1 MKKNILISV
10 CIFAIVTLILSIIYP
25 QEDIVINYSISNDY
39 NLVALNDFETRYNE
53 YLEKNFF
60 NGESV
65 ETISNKINR
74 YLSSTLSG
82 KGEYITRYS
91 LDVGVDP
98 YLAASVILH
107 ETGCQWTCSYLARVC
122 NNFGGNK
129 GGPGCN
135 GGSYRKFSTME
146 EGLNFAIDKLARYYN
161 KGYTTPEQINP
172 SYAES
177 KTWAEKI
184 NKYMNKLKS

>member
-74 YLSSTLSG
+74 YLNSTLSG

-129 GGPGCN
+129 GAPGCN

>member
-39 NLVALNDFETRYNE
+39 NLVALNDFENRYNE

-65 ETISNKINR
+65 ETISSKINR
-74 YLSSTLSG
+74 YLNSTLSG
-82 KGEYITRYS
+82 KGEYITRHS
-91 LDVGVDP
+91 LEVGVDP

-107 ETGCQWTCSYLARVC
+107 ETGCQWTCSYLSRVC

-129 GGPGCN
+129 GKPGCN

-146 EGLNFAIDKLARYYN
+146 EGLNFAIDKLARYYK

-172 SYAES
+172 SYATS
-177 KTWAEKI
+177 KTWAKKI